1 MTTEQSGTEP
11 GVEPT
16 TRAAEAA
23 ESAQDAGHAHQPPD
37 LALGDFARDA
47 GTTNLVD
54 YVKDY
59 LSRVRGGEVG
69 ALPAVL
75 GLIVLAVIFSRASD
89 RFLSVFN
96 LANLVSQAG
105 ITVLIAMG
113 LVFVL
118 LLGEIDLAAG
128 TASGACAAI
137 MGLALV
143 NKGDLHKAFGTTTW
157 LAIAVFFL
165 AAIAVAAFSR
175 LWIAVGVVALGLLML
190 LTNLGASN
198 AIGAIYLAVAAGVS
212 IGVLTGFLVARVGIP
227 SFVVTLALFL
237 GWQGVLLQF
246 IGTGA
251 AISVSSFD
259 LVNKISNG
267 NLPPLWGW
275 ALFVVVV
282 GGYTLYT
289 LWRSVQRRSEGL
301 SADPIPVVLL
311 RAGGLALVAAV
322 GLYLLNKE
330 RSPNPEN
337 TSIKG
342 APYVLPIIILLM
354 IIWTLVLAKTR
365 FGRYI
370 YAVGGNAEA
379 ARRAGVDLRRIRI
392 SAFAIAS
399 GMAAFGGVV
408 QASRLGSVPSDAGGG
423 NTLLYAVAA
432 AVIGGTS
439 LFGGRGRARDAVI
452 GGLVIAMIPNGLGL
466 LPNLPASA
474 NFIITMLV
482 LLLAAS
488 VDALSRKRSAASG
501 R

>member
-11 GVEPT
+11 T
-16 TRAAEAA
+16 TQKAEAA
-23 ESAQDAGHAHQPPD
+23 ERVQDEGRARPD
-37 LALGDFARDA
+37 AADFAQSDFSRDA
-47 GTTNLVD
+47 GSTTIGEYVRD
-54 YVKDY
+54 YI
-59 LSRVRGGEVG
+59 SRVRGGEVG

-75 GLIVLAVIFSRASD
+75 GLIVLALIFSRASD

-143 NKGDLHKAFGTTTW
+143 NKGDLHKAFGTVTFI
-157 LAIAVFFL
+157 AIAVFLL
-165 AAIAVAAFSR
+165 AAITIAVFSR
-175 LWIAVGVVALGLLML
+175 LWVGVGVVALGLLML
-190 LTNLGASN
+190 VTGIGTGNS
-198 AIGAIYLAVAAGVS
+198 IGAIYLAVSAGVA
-212 IGVLTGFLVARVGIP
+212 IGLITGFLVARIGIP

-246 IGTGA
+246 IGSA
-251 AISVSSFD
+251 SAISVSSFD

-267 NLPPLWGW
+267 NLPPLYGW
-275 ALFVVVV
+275 ILFVVVI
-282 GGYTLYT
+282 GGYAGYT

-311 RAGGLALVAAV
+311 RAGGLALVAA
-322 GLYLLNKE
+322 GALLLLNKE
-330 RSPNPEN
+330 RSPNPAN
-337 TSIKG
+337 ASIKG

-354 IIWTLVLAKTR
+354 IVWTLILSKTR
-365 FGRYI
+365 FGRYL

-392 SAFAIAS
+392 AAFAIAS
-399 GMAAFGGVV
+399 GMAAFGGIV

-482 LLLAAS
+482 LLVAAS

>member
-1 MTTEQSGTEP
+1 MTTESKGTTASATSTEVAQS
-11 GVEPT
+11 
-16 TRAAEAA
+16 
-23 ESAQDAGHAHQPPD
+23 
-37 LALGDFARDA
+37 DFARDA
-47 GTTNLVD
+47 GAATLGD
-54 YVKDY
+54 YVRDY
-59 LSRVRGGEVG
+59 VSRVRGGEVG

-75 GLIVLAVIFSRASD
+75 GLVVLALIFSQASD
-89 RFLSVFN
+89 RFMSVYN

-137 MGLALV
+137 MGLSLV
-143 NKGDLHKAFGTTTW
+143 NKGDIHKAFGTTTFTVVV
-157 LAIAVFFL
+157 LFML
-165 AAIAVAAFSR
+165 AAIAIAVLSR
-175 LWIAVGVVALGLLML
+175 LWIAVALVAAGVLIFVTGV
-190 LTNLGASN
+190 GAGSQL
-198 AIGAIYLAVAAGVS
+198 GAIYLSVSAGVA
-212 IGVLTGFLVARVGIP
+212 IGLVTGFLVARVGIP

-251 AISVSSFD
+251 AISVSSFP
-259 LVNKISNG
+259 LINNISNG

-275 ALFVVVV
+275 IMFVVVV
-282 GGYTLYT
+282 GGYAAITLR
-289 LWRSVQRRSEGL
+289 RSIQRRSEGL
-301 SADPIPVVLL
+301 SAEPIPLVLL
-311 RAGGLALVAAV
+311 RAGGITVIAGV
-322 GLYLLNKE
+322 GLYLLNRE
-330 RSPNPEN
+330 RSPNPAN
-337 TSIKG
+337 ASIKG
-342 APYVLPIIILLM
+342 APYVLPLIIVLM
-354 IIWTLVLAKTR
+354 ILWTFVLSKTR

-379 ARRAGVDLRRIRI
+379 SRRAGVDLRRIRI
-392 SAFAIAS
+392 SAFAITS
-399 GMAAFGGVV
+399 GMAALGGVV
-408 QASRLGSVPSDAGGG
+408 QASRLGSIPSDAGGG

-488 VDALSRKRSAASG
+488 VDALSRKRSATT
-501 R
+501 

>member
-1 MTTEQSGTEP
+1 MTTDQTGAKDVGQS
-11 GVEPT
+11 
-16 TRAAEAA
+16 
-23 ESAQDAGHAHQPPD
+23 D
-37 LALGDFARDA
+37 LAQSDFSRDA
-47 GTTNLVD
+47 GSTTLSGYVSD
-54 YVKDY
+54 YI
-59 LSRVRGGEVG
+59 SRVRGGEVG

-75 GLIVLAVIFSRASD
+75 GLIVLALIFSRASD

-128 TASGACAAI
+128 TASGACASI

-143 NKGDLHKAFGTTTW
+143 NKGDLHKAFGTTVW
-157 LAIAVFFL
+157 VVVLLFLLAAVIIAVT
-165 AAIAVAAFSR
+165 SR
-175 LWIAVGVVALGLLML
+175 LWIAAAIIGVGAVMVLGS
-190 LTNLGASN
+190 LGTGN
-198 AIGAIYLAVAAGVS
+198 EIGAIYVAVSAGVA
-212 IGVLTGFLVARVGIP
+212 IGIITGLLVARIGIP

-246 IGTGA
+246 IGTGS
-251 AISVSSFD
+251 AISTSNFN
-259 LVNKISNG
+259 LVNNISNG
-267 NLPPLWGW
+267 NLPPVLGW
-275 ALFVVVV
+275 ILFVVVV
-282 GGYTLYT
+282 GGYAAYTLY
-289 LWRSVQRRSEGL
+289 RSVQRRSEGL
-301 SADPIPVVLL
+301 SADPVPVVLL
-311 RAGGLALVAAV
+311 RAGGLALVAGV
-322 GLYLLNKE
+322 GLFFLNQE
-330 RSPNPEN
+330 RSPNPATN
-337 TSIKG
+337 SIKG

-354 IIWTLVLAKTR
+354 IFWTFVLTKTR
-365 FGRYI
+365 FGRYV

-379 ARRAGVDLRRIRI
+379 ARRAGVDLRRIRTA
-392 SAFAIAS
+392 AFAIGS

-466 LPNLPASA
+466 LPNLPSSA

-488 VDALSRKRSAASG
+488 VDALSRRRSAAS
-501 R
+501 

>member
-1 MTTEQSGTEP
+1 MTTDQSEPKATAAQTEL
-11 GVEPT
+11 
-16 TRAAEAA
+16 
-23 ESAQDAGHAHQPPD
+23 AQA
-37 LALGDFARDA
+37 DFARDA
-47 GTTNLVD
+47 GSTNVAD
-54 YVKDY
+54 YVRDY
-59 LSRVRGGEVG
+59 ISRVRGGEVG

-75 GLIVLAVIFSRASD
+75 GLIVLTAIFSRASD

-96 LANLVSQAG
+96 LANLISQAG

-128 TASGACAAI
+128 TASGACASI

-143 NKGDLHKAFGTTTW
+143 TKGDMQKAFGTPTF
-157 LAIAVFFL
+157 LAVLVFML
-165 AAIAVAAFSR
+165 AAIAVAVLSR
-175 LWIAVGVVALGLLML
+175 LWVVVAVVGIGVLLLVTKLG
-190 LTNLGASN
+190 TSTQ
-198 AIGAIYLAVAAGVS
+198 IGAIYLAVAAGVS

-246 IGTGA
+246 IGNGA
-251 AISVSSFD
+251 AISVGSFP
-259 LVNKISNG
+259 LINNISNG
-267 NLPPLWGW
+267 NLPPLYGW
-275 ALFVVVV
+275 VLFVVVI
-282 GGYTLYT
+282 GGYTAYT
-289 LWRSVQRRSEGL
+289 LWRSVQRRAEDL
-301 SADPIPVVLL
+301 SADPIAVVLL
-311 RAGGLALVAAV
+311 RSGGLALVAAV
-322 GLYLLNKE
+322 GLYLLNQE
-330 RSPNPEN
+330 RSPNPTN
-337 TSIKG
+337 ASIKG
-342 APYVLPIIILLM
+342 APYVLPLIILLM
-354 IIWTLVLAKTR
+354 IIWTIVLTKTS

-379 ARRAGVDLRRIRI
+379 ARRAGIDLRRIRI

-408 QASRLGSVPSDAGGG
+408 QASRLGSIPSDAGGG

>member
-1 MTTEQSGTEP
+1 MTTDQTPGTEAS
-11 GVEPT
+11 GDSEV
-16 TRAAEAA
+16 
-23 ESAQDAGHAHQPPD
+23 AQS
-37 LALGDFARDA
+37 DFARDVGAANA
-47 GTTNLVD
+47 GEFVRD
-54 YVKDY
+54 YV
-59 LSRVRGGEVG
+59 SRVRGGEVG

-75 GLIVLAVIFSRASD
+75 GLIVLALIFSQASGQ
-89 RFLSVFN
+89 FLTVFN

-118 LLGEIDLAAG
+118 LLGEIDLALG

-143 NKGDLHKAFGTTTW
+143 NQGDMRAAFGTATF
-157 LAIAVFFL
+157 IAVLAFMA
-165 AAIAVAAFSR
+165 AAIAVAAASR
-175 LWIAVGVVALGLLML
+175 LWIPIAIVGLGMLML
-190 LTNLGASN
+190 LTGVGTSSQL
-198 AIGAIYLAVAAGVS
+198 GAIYLAVAAGVS
-212 IGVLTGFLVARVGIP
+212 IGLITGFLVARVGIP

-251 AISVSSFD
+251 AISTGSFK
-259 LVNKISNG
+259 LVNNISNG
-267 NLPPLWGW
+267 NLPPVYGW
-275 ALFVVVV
+275 VFYIVLVGTYAGYTVWRSMQRRAHALSSEPLLVVAVRAGSLAVV
-282 GGYTLYT
+282 G
-289 LWRSVQRRSEGL
+289 
-301 SADPIPVVLL
+301 A
-311 RAGGLALVAAV
+311 VA
-322 GLYLLNKE
+322 LYLLNQE
-330 RSPNPEN
+330 RSPNPGTN
-337 TSIKG
+337 SIKG
-342 APYVLPIIILLM
+342 APYVLPIIIVLM
-354 IIWTLVLAKTR
+354 LFWSIVLSKTS

-392 SAFAIAS
+392 AAFAIGS
-399 GMAAFGGVV
+399 GMAAIGGVV
-408 QASRLGSVPSDAGGG
+408 QASRLGSIPSDAGGG

-466 LPNLPASA
+466 LPSLPSSV

-482 LLLAAS
+482 LLVAAS
-488 VDALSRKRSAASG
+488 VDALSRKRSAAGGG

>member
-1 MTTEQSGTEP
+1 MTTDQTGATP
-11 GVEPT
+11 PA
-16 TRAAEAA
+16 TRAGV
-23 ESAQDAGHAHQPPD
+23 AQS
-37 LALGDFARDA
+37 DFSRDA
-47 GTTNLVD
+47 GSTNLSD
-54 YVKDY
+54 YVRDY
-59 LSRVRGGEVG
+59 IGRVRGGEVG

-75 GLIVLAVIFSRASD
+75 GLIVLAVLFSRASD

-128 TASGACAAI
+128 TASGACASI

-143 NKGDLHKAFGTTTW
+143 RKGDLHAAFGTTVW
-157 LAIAVFFL
+157 VVVLLFL
-165 AAIAVAAFSR
+165 VAAIVVAAVSKLWYAVA
-175 LWIAVGVVALGLLML
+175 IV
-190 LTNLGASN
+190 
-198 AIGAIYLAVAAGVS
+198 AIGALMILTSVGTGSQLGAIFVAISAGVG
-212 IGVLTGFLVARVGIP
+212 IGLLTGFLVARVGIP

-246 IGTGA
+246 IGNGS
-251 AISVSSFD
+251 AISVSNFD
-259 LVNKISNG
+259 LVNKIANG
-267 NLPPLWGW
+267 NLPPVLGW
-275 ALFVVVV
+275 TLFVIVI
-282 GGYTLYT
+282 GIYAGYT
-289 LWRSVQRRSEGL
+289 LWRSVRRRAQGL
-301 SADPIPVVLL
+301 SADPIAVVLL
-311 RAGGLALVAAV
+311 RAGGLALVS
-322 GLYLLNKE
+322 GLGLFLLNKE
-330 RSPNPEN
+330 RSPNPQN
-337 TSIKG
+337 VSISG

-354 IIWTLVLAKTR
+354 IFWTFVLTRTR
-365 FGRYI
+365 FGRYV

-379 ARRAGVDLRRIRI
+379 ARRAGVDLTRIRI
-392 SAFAIAS
+392 ACFAIAS

-408 QASRLGSVPSDAGGG
+408 QASRLGSIPSDAGGG

-482 LLLAAS
+482 LLVAAS
-488 VDALSRKRSAASG
+488 VDALSRRRSQVS
-501 R
+501 